1 MITPLTSDETRSVLR
16 DGRVGR
22 LACVVEG
29 EPYVVP
35 INYVF
40 EGNRIYAHSMPGR
53 KIEALRA
60 NPLTCLQVDEIK
72 DDYHWR
78 SAIAFGRYE
87 EVTDLD
93 EKRSALRVILARF
106 PHLTPVEA
114 TQQRAQE
121 GPPAIVFRIVVERVT
136 GVGEGLLRS

>member
-1 MITPLTSDETRSVLR
+1 MITALTYDETRAVLR

-22 LACVVEG
+22 LGCVVEG

-40 EGNRIYAHSMPGR
+40 EEKRIYAHSMPGR
-53 KIEALRA
+53 KIEALRT
-60 NPLTCLQVDEIK
+60 NPLTCLQVDEVR
-72 DDYHWR
+72 DEYHWR

-87 EVTDLD
+87 EVTDPT
-93 EKRSALRVILARF
+93 EKRSALRALLARY

-114 TQQRAQE
+114 TQKRAQE
-121 GPPAIVFRIVVERVT
+121 GPPVIVFRIVVTRVT
-136 GVGEGLLRS
+136 GVGEGLVRS